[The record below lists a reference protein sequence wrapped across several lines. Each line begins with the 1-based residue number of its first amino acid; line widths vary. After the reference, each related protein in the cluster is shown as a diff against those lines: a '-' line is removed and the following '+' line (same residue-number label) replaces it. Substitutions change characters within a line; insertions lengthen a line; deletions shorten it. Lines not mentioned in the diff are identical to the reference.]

1 MPYAAEIS
9 RSSPACIVFLLDQ
22 SGSMSDPFGGGE
34 GNLRKAD
41 FLADVVNRT
50 LHDLVIRCTKAEAI
64 RDYFEVAV
72 IGYGRH
78 GGAVAPAWAGALAGR
93 TLAKVSEVGEQPARL
108 EERRK
113 KVPDGAGG
121 LVEQA
126 VRFPIWMDPV
136 AENGTPM
143 CAALQTAH
151 QIVAQWVTDHPQ
163 GFPPI
168 VLHIT
173 DGESGDGDPT
183 AAGSAILQLATS
195 DGNAL
200 LFNCHL
206 SSQRAAKSE
215 FPSSGEGLADP
226 LARTLFGISSPLP
239 PSFAGAAGE
248 MGLQI
253 SAGARGFVFNAD
265 ATSLVQFFDI
275 GTRPANR

>member
-1 MPYAAEIS
+1 VPYTAEIS
-9 RSSPACIVFLLDQ
+9 RSNPACLVFLVDQ
-22 SGSMSDPFGGGE
+22 SGSMKDPFGSGE
-34 GNLRKAD
+34 VPLRKAD

-50 LHDLVIRCTKAEAI
+50 LHDLVIRCTKAEEI
-64 RDYFEVAV
+64 RDYFHVAV

-78 GGAVAPAWAGALAGR
+78 DRGVVAAWAGALADR
-93 TLAKVSEVGEQPARL
+93 SLVKVSEVGEHPARI

-143 CAALQTAH
+143 CAALQQA
-151 QIVAQWVTDHPQ
+151 QQVVAQWVADHPN

-183 AAGSAILQLATS
+183 ADGNAILGLATS

-206 SSQRAAKSE
+206 SSQRAAKSQ
-215 FPSSGEGLADP
+215 FPSSADGLADP
-226 LARTLFGISSPLP
+226 FARTLFAISSPLP
-239 PSFAGAAGE
+239 PTFAGAAGE
-248 MGLQI
+248 MGL
-253 SAGARGFVFNAD
+253 AVTEGARGFVFNAD
-265 ATSLVQFFDI
+265 ATELVQFFDI